1 MHPYQFFGRESLLNQ
16 IYWAWHKTV
25 PESIAI
31 IGAERSGKTS
41 LLNYLNR
48 ITQATQLRPDQPKG
62 WPDDWLP
69 SHFQVAFMDCLDANM
84 SRPETLVADV
94 LQQFI

>member
-1 MHPYQFFGRESLLNQ
+1 MNQ